1 MVVLMLSYDEPANV
15 RRLSRLDRTRKAAF
29 AAACAQRLLPL
40 FDRYAAAAHADRAI
54 THEAVALVWDA
65 LRGAQGDL
73 RPMQAAAEEQVP
85 KEDADWILETGYAQN
100 ATACAS
106 YAVRTWL
113 TDDAQ
118 EAAWASRQVYE
129 LADYAVQQ
137 LLPDLDLNSPDAE
150 PQLVGHELVQAA
162 LHGIEQDLRE
172 VESATLDLDGL
183 AERASREGLAWSQG
197 MP

>member
-1 MVVLMLSYDEPANV
+1 MLTYDEPANV

-40 FDRYAAAAHADRAI
+40 FDRYAAVVHSDPAI
-54 THEAVALVWDA
+54 IHVALARVWEA
-65 LRGAQGDL
+65 LRDANVDL
-73 RPMQAAAEEQVP
+73 RPMQGAAEGQVP
-85 KEDADWILETGYAQN
+85 QEDDDWILETGYAQN
-100 ATACAS
+100 AAACAA

-137 LLPDLDLNSPDAE
+137 LLPDLDLNGPEAE
-150 PQLVGHELVQAA
+150 CQLVGHDLVQVA
-162 LHGIEQDLRE
+162 LAGIEQDLRV
-172 VESATLDLDGL
+172 VESADLDLDGL
-183 AERASREGLAWSQG
+183 VERASREGLAWSRG
-197 MP
+197 LP

>member
-1 MVVLMLSYDEPANV
+1 MLTYDEAANV
-15 RRLSRLDRTRKAAF
+15 RRLSRLDRVRKAAF

-40 FDRYAAAAHADRAI
+40 YGRFAAATHADPAI
-54 THEAVALVWDA
+54 IHEALARVWDA
-65 LRGAQGDL
+65 LQGASVDL
-73 RPMQAAAEEQVP
+73 RAVQAAAEDQVP
-85 KEDADWILETGYAQN
+85 QEDDDWILEMGYGQN
-100 ATACAS
+100 AAACCA

-118 EAAWASRQVYE
+118 EAAWAARQVYE

-150 PQLVGHELVQAA
+150 SQLAGHELVQAA
-162 LHGIEQDLRE
+162 LVGIEQDLRD
-172 VESATLDLDGL
+172 VESPALDVDAL
-183 AERASREGLAWSQG
+183 AERASREGLVWSRG